1 MFHHRDEQVQRPE
14 GQLQML
20 KLTGL
25 RCKRRAG
32 GSSRVSRAPGRGFG
46 FTIRAMENYGILSK
60 DVISFDLCVI
70 KVTVAAF

>member
-25 RCKRRAG
+25 RCKRWAG
-32 GSSRVSRAPGRGFG
+32 GLNRVSLAPGRGFG
-46 FTIRAMENYGILSK
+46 FTIRAVENYRILRC
-60 DVISFDLCVI
+60 DVI
-70 KVTVAAF
+70 

>member
-1 MFHHRDEQVQRPE
+1 MQRPE
-14 GQLQML
+14 GPLQML

-25 RCKRRAG
+25 RYKRWAG
-32 GSSRVSRAPGRGFG
+32 GSSRVSRTLGRGFG

-60 DVISFDLCVI
+60 GVISFDLCVI